1 MSAFTITRRQASI
14 VTLIVISTM
23 ISACGYKAPVYYP
36 TQAQKDQIAAREA
49 RIKAR
54 KEAAAQ
60 KKAEEKAAAKAKEAE
75 ERAKEA
81 EEHAKE
87 AAAKAQAEAEKPVFR
102 TTD

>member
-54 KEAAAQ
+54 KEARREAERQ
-60 KKAEEKAAAKAKEAE
+60 KKAAEKAEREAQ
-75 ERAKEA
+75 
-81 EEHAKE
+81 
-87 AAAKAQAEAEKPVFR
+87 AAAEKASRA
-102 TTD
+102 TN

>member
-1 MSAFTITRRQASI
+1 MSAFTKTRRQASI
-14 VTLIVISTM
+14 VTLILLSVM
-23 ISACGYKAPVYYP
+23 VSACGYKAPVYYP
-36 TQAQKDQIAAREA
+36 TQAQLDEIAAREA

-81 EEHAKE
+81 
-87 AAAKAQAEAEKPVFR
+87 AAKAQAEAEKPVFR
-102 TTD
+102 TPN

>member
-81 EEHAKE
+81 
-87 AAAKAQAEAEKPVFR
+87 AAKAQAEAERPVFR